1 MDDCIRTGVST
12 SEKTLPG
19 RLGLHRR
26 APMLYRRLMRGFYPA
41 LSPTFQGYQ
50 RISEGRVAGGIESPD
65 GFDDEPLGGNEVG
78 TNEGPTKRESPVG
91 RPAAR
96 VVGQFDHPLLPVP
109 PVRDAVSTPLLCRL
123 TASEHRGRQRYP
135 LLTSYRVM
143 RCMSNPPLFWS
154 GESCISYPRK
164 CCERSECSRWSN
176 CDQPHQWCS
185 RSVATGNLASCPP

>member
-41 LSPTFQGYQ
+41 LSPSFQGYQ
-50 RISEGRVAGGIESPD
+50 RIREGRAAEEIDSPD
-65 GFDDEPLGGNEVG
+65 GFDGESLGGNELG
-78 TNEGPTKRESPVG
+78 AKGGPMKRESPVR

-109 PVRDAVSTPLLCRL
+109 PVRNIFSTHLPRRL
-123 TASEHRGRQRYP
+123 TTNEHRGRQRYP
-135 LLTSYRVM
+135 L
-143 RCMSNPPLFWS
+143 
-154 GESCISYPRK
+154 
-164 CCERSECSRWSN
+164 
-176 CDQPHQWCS
+176 
-185 RSVATGNLASCPP
+185 